1 MIRDDQRD
9 EDGKYKFP
17 YTCPICGA
25 DLSPEDNIDMEVRGD
40 KFVSILR
47 CGNKGCKF
55 SKILDEIS
63 EADIEDEIFET
74 EEDIFDTE
82 Y

>member
-9 EDGKYKFP
+9 ENGKYRFP

-25 DLSPEDNIDMEVRGD
+25 DLSPEDNIDTEIHGNMYRT
-40 KFVSILR
+40 ILR

-55 SKILDEIS
+55 SKILDEVL
-63 EADIEDEIFET
+63 EADIT
-74 EEDIFDTE
+74 EEEISDAE

>member
-9 EDGKYKFP
+9 ENGKYRFP

-25 DLSPEDNIDMEVRGD
+25 DLSPEDNIDTEIHGNMYRI
-40 KFVSILR
+40 ILR

-55 SKILDEIS
+55 SKILDEVL
-63 EADIEDEIFET
+63 ETDIT
-74 EEDIFDTE
+74 EEEISDAE